1 MALQSLLNCEQPQ
14 LKTEKQEF
22 MSAAVD
28 ATTLDRK
35 LMMGYQGWFLS
46 PGDGS
51 PVNGWKHWFS
61 DNKTSDAL
69 HLTVDMWPDMKEL
82 PPDECHATNMRFSDG
97 RVATLY
103 SAYNPA
109 TVARHFKWMQE
120 YNLDGAMLQRFVNEL
135 SDPAAKDSRDQVAKN
150 VQDAAEA
157 HGRVFCM
164 MYDITGSN
172 ATTVVND
179 LQTDW
184 THLVDDLKVT
194 QSPRY
199 LRHKGKPLL
208 AIWGLGFTRNLT
220 TAVQGQEIVR
230 YFKTSAA
237 SNYQVTLMGGVPP
250 GWRTL
255 DSTLDSQ
262 ADPAWR
268 SVYRSFDVLSPW
280 SVGRFENDKR
290 ADDFRK
296 RCILPDKAEASRL
309 GIDYMPV
316 VFPGFSYFNGSKGD
330 KARDEIPRRGGG
342 FWWHQL
348 HNVVSAGCTMIY
360 GAMFDEVDEGTA
372 MFKLAADEEDL
383 PIQAQKRLVYL
394 NIDGRKLRSD
404 TYLWIAAQGARA
416 LRGEIKSTPSLPV
429 RP

>member
-1 MALQSLLNCEQPQ
+1 
-14 LKTEKQEF
+14 
-22 MSAAVD
+22 MSAVVD

-69 HLTVDMWPDMKEL
+69 HLTVDMWPDMREL

-120 YNLDGAMLQRFVNEL
+120 YNLDGVMLQRFVNEL
-135 SDPAAKDSRDQVAKN
+135 NDPAARNFRDQVAKN
-150 VQDAAEA
+150 SQDAAEA

-172 ATTVVND
+172 ATTVVHD

-208 AIWGLGFTRNLT
+208 AIWGLGFTNNDT
-220 TAVQGQEIVR
+220 TAVQAQEIVR

-255 DSTLDSQ
+255 DSDSKT
-262 ADPAWR
+262 DPAWTG
-268 SVYRSFDVLSPW
+268 VYRSFAVLSPW

-296 RCILPDKAEASRL
+296 RRILPDKAEASRL

-316 VFPGFSYFNGSKGD
+316 VFPGFSYRNGSKGI
-330 KARDEIPRRGGG
+330 KPLNEIPRRGGD

-372 MFKLAADEEDL
+372 MFKLAADKQDL
-383 PIQAQKRLVYL
+383 PTQAHDRLVYL
-394 NIDGRKLRSD
+394 NIDGEIFRSD
-404 TYLWIAAQGARA
+404 WYLQVADQGGKM
-416 LRGEIKSTPSLPV
+416 LRGEIKLTRSLSIKPGV
-429 RP
+429 I